1 MRLKAP
7 NETLISSDERVNIS
21 AKSRISSVTFIN
33 QSNATVKIGFG
44 NDSPVVQL
52 LVGQTIAYHAGEN
65 SFWGDT
71 FIKVNFGSATVKEVA
86 VLFTQDLG
94 EVK

>member
-1 MRLKAP
+1 
-7 NETLISSDERVNIS
+7 
-21 AKSRISSVTFIN
+21 
-33 QSNATVKIGFG
+33 
-44 NDSPVVQL
+44 VVQL

-71 FIKVNFGSATVKEVA
+71 FIKVNFGLATVKEVA